1 MGENTESN
9 DKETKRN
16 EKKNSKKVFIA
27 IVSLLVLFI
36 FLIGGYIAHI
46 LNKPKEEPAKEKPTI
61 GIIRIKDAIK
71 AHKEY
76 EEIGKLR
83 EQYETIMTEIMA
95 LSEPVEIELP
105 ENNDELFTESAQQK
119 LSQKIVDKIAEL
131 EEKRRAAVEKYVKD
145 TEADYEKKRA
155 EIDERYLT
163 AIADLRM
170 KLDNADILRLSDA
183 KVNELSEQ
191 LAALQHERGEA
202 QDALK
207 AEREREIYNYG
218 EKVIDS
224 MSGEIKS
231 IDAEANKLMSEVSLK
246 QSEAM
251 ERNMRILSE
260 SMGEDRIAKIHEK
273 ESEME
278 SIKEELLAKEDK
290 ILADISSA
298 AAKYALQNNLELVLA
313 DNGMNLEFLLPPEFQ
328 TGDAERYSKVIA
340 LNSLDI
346 TDSVV
351 NDLLIDEK

>member
-1 MGENTESN
+1 MGENTEN
-9 DKETKRN
+9 NNNETKRN

-46 LNKPKEEPAKEKPTI
+46 LNKPKEEPAKEKPAI

-83 EQYETIMTEIMA
+83 EQYESVMTEIMA
-95 LSEPVEIELP
+95 LSEPVEIKLP
-105 ENNDELFTESAQQK
+105 ESNDELFEESAQQK

-131 EEKRRAAVEKYVKD
+131 EEKRRAAVEKYAKD

-207 AEREREIYNYG
+207 AEREQEIYNYG

-231 IDAEANKLMSEVSLK
+231 IDAEADKLMSEASLK

-278 SIKEELLAKEDK
+278 AIKEELLAKEDK

-313 DNGMNLEFLLPPEFQ
+313 DNGMNLQFLLPPEFQ
-328 TGDAERYSKVIA
+328 TGDAERYSKVIT